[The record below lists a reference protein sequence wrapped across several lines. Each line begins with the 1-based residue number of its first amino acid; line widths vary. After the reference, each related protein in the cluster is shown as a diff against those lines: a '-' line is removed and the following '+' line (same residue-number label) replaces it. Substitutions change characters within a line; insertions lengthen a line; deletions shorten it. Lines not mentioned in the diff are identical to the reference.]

1 MRKSKEEKERLM
13 IKKEYK
19 APVLEVVLID
29 MEQAISCITEKRHYC
44 ELNIITQN
52 NKYRLL

>member
-1 MRKSKEEKERLM
+1 MRKSKEEKKRLV

-29 MEQAISCITEKRHYC
+29 MEQAISCITEKRD
-44 ELNIITQN
+44 
-52 NKYRLL
+52 